1 MAELLT
7 NENNL
12 ADNELLQQAL
22 AELEAAIKPLEE
34 NPSLNDID
42 IAQFYYYLHLLWAEF
57 HIYITDPF
65 AGGEGGGGVGTAK
78 IIPLGNG
85 RKIYDYGFALSTS
98 TGEDYGSY
106 CQAKLYET
114 IQEMVVILAQRGV
127 KRVSIIGNSLAMRVA
142 WIECVA
148 HQIEIGNYEPSYL
161 DISTRNRIIAL
172 KEKAKKLRPGQEL
185 RL

>member
-1 MAELLT
+1 M
-7 NENNL
+7 
-12 ADNELLQQAL
+12 
-22 AELEAAIKPLEE
+22 
-34 NPSLNDID
+34 
-42 IAQFYYYLHLLWAEF
+42 
-57 HIYITDPF
+57 
-65 AGGEGGGGVGTAK
+65 
-78 IIPLGNG
+78 
-85 RKIYDYGFALSTS
+85 STS